1 VATLAHR
8 KSARDKR
15 RMTGIKLWGFD
26 GSTYV
31 RTVKMVLAEKGVTD
45 FEQVQLDVL
54 KGEPKT
60 AEHLARHPF
69 GKVPVLD
76 HAGLRILETS
86 AITRYLN
93 DVLPGKSLVPSTPQ
107 DRARMDTI
115 IGLVDSYGYGALLGG
130 VVAYHLFPDFVGG
143 KNEAARTAGL
153 ATGRTLLEYAMKT
166 RGTSPF
172 IAGNEVS
179 LADLY
184 LAPLAFY
191 VSLTPDKDRL
201 FDVSGFAEWWAK
213 VQALPSFAKTAP
225 KLG

>member
-1 VATLAHR
+1 MST
-8 KSARDKR
+8 
-15 RMTGIKLWGFD
+15 IKLWGFD

-45 FEQVQLDVL
+45 FEQVPLNVL

-60 AEHLARHPF
+60 KEHLERHPF
-69 GKVPVLD
+69 GKVPVLE

-93 DVLPGKSLVPSTPQ
+93 DVLPGTSLVPSTPK
-107 DRARMDTI
+107 DRARMDTV

-143 KNEAARTAGL
+143 KNESAREGGIAS
-153 ATGRTLLEYAMKT
+153 GRTLLAYAMKT
-166 RGTSPF
+166 RGDSAF
-172 IAGNEVS
+172 IAGDALS

-184 LAPLAFY
+184 LAPLAYY
-191 VSLTPDKDRL
+191 VSLTPDKDKL
-201 FDVSGFAEWWAK
+201 FDVPGFAAWWTK
-213 VQALPSFAKTAP
+213 VQALPSYQKTEP
-225 KLG
+225 KL